1 MNASV
6 PRQLLA
12 VVFLS
17 GRPQDL
23 PASRSVL
30 ATLAVLSVVT
40 GYLVDRAHD
49 DEAMRL
55 LFALT
60 QTVLLGAWVW
70 LALYV
75 RGYPARWIQTMS
87 ALYGS
92 ALFLNLVTWPLF
104 VWLEASQSGTPLP
117 LFFALVMTLWFLA
130 IMTQV
135 LRHALVLPAVLSALV
150 SFGLLVI
157 NGWILVSLFPLSSI

>member
-1 MNASV
+1 M
-6 PRQLLA
+6 
-12 VVFLS
+12 S

-23 PASRSVL
+23 PASRAVVAALALVSVL
-30 ATLAVLSVVT
+30 T

-49 DEAMRL
+49 DETLRL
-55 LFALT
+55 FFALT
-60 QTVLLGAWVW
+60 QTLLLGAWVW

-75 RGYPARWIQTMS
+75 RGYPDRWYQTMS

-104 VWLEASQSGTPLP
+104 SWLEATQSGTPLP

-130 IMTQV
+130 IMTLV
-135 LRHALVLPAVLSALV
+135 LRHALVLPAIVSGLV

-157 NGWILVSLFPLSSI
+157 NGWILVSLFPVTGL